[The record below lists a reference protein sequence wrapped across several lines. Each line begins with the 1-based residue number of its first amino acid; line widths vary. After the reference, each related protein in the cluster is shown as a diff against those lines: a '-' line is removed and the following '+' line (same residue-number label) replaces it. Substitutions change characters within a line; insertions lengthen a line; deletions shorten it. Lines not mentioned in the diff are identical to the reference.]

1 MKRIFLVGF
10 MGSGKSTVGRNLAR
24 ALNWTFIDLD
34 TYIQDKQGCS
44 IPEIFERDGE
54 TAFRLLEKESLEE
67 VELLDKV
74 VVATGGGAPC
84 YHNNMITMNNAGLTI
99 YLKIIPKELQIRLL
113 PARKT
118 RPLIANKSDDELLEF
133 IEEKLK
139 EREPFY
145 AQASVVADATAN
157 GIEPYLNII
166 KGFGY

>member
-34 TYIQDKQGCS
+34 SYIQEKQGCS
-44 IPEIFERDGE
+44 ISEIFERNGE

-84 YHNNMITMNNAGLTI
+84 YHNNMLGMKQAGLTI
-99 YLKIIPKELQIRLL
+99 YLKLVPKELQIRLL